1 LFKLGTVE
9 LNGSIL
15 QRNGAEL
22 AGQDATVPDP
32 KTEEYAEFSI
42 AIITI

>member
-1 LFKLGTVE
+1 LGRVE
-9 LNGSIL
+9 PSGSIP

-22 AGQDATVPDP
+22 AGQLETVPDP
-32 KTEEYAEFSI
+32 NTEAYAVFSI